1 MVQRK
6 ETKGECWEAGVIALW
21 EILTLMLQVAQISL
35 GFSLGSHQNPN
46 PYGVYTTTRL
56 KK

>member
-6 ETKGECWEAGVIALW
+6 ETKGECWEAVVTALW
-21 EILTLMLQVAQISL
+21 EILTLMLQVVQISL

-46 PYGVYTTTRL
+46 SCGAYTTTQL